1 MKTTYTYMSIEAL
14 ARYAWKA
21 YLVDD
26 NKQFEMIMNEI
37 RQRSKKEQREFTDR
51 YIDLFTEY
59 EVSSW

>member
-1 MKTTYTYMSIEAL
+1 MSIEAL